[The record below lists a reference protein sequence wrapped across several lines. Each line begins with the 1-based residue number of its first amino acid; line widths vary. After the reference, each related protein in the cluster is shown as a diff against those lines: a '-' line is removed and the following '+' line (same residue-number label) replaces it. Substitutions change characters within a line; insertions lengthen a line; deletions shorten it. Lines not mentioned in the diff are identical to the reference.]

1 MRNDEVISLINP
13 YKDKLYRFALSIL
26 HNVYDA
32 EDVMQELLVRI
43 WKKRDEFVELENKQ
57 AWCMTVTR
65 NLAIDKI
72 RKNKKTQNNLDI
84 SECYNVSDSN
94 ATPAELVVRNDEMKK
109 LVKMI
114 DELSENQKTV
124 IHLRDI
130 EGYSYKEISELAGL
144 TLDQVKINLHRGRQA
159 LKDKIL
165 NNLRKTK

>member
-1 MRNDEVISLINP
+1 
-13 YKDKLYRFALSIL
+13 
-26 HNVYDA
+26 
-32 EDVMQELLVRI
+32 
-43 WKKRDEFVELENKQ
+43 
-57 AWCMTVTR
+57 
-65 NLAIDKI
+65 
-72 RKNKKTQNNLDI
+72 
-84 SECYNVSDSN
+84 
-94 ATPAELVVRNDEMKK
+94 VVRNDEMKK

>member
-72 RKNKKTQNNLDI
+72 RKNFFLQCFFLDHLHKL
-84 SECYNVSDSN
+84 CN
-94 ATPAELVVRNDEMKK
+94 A
-109 LVKMI
+109 I
-114 DELSENQKTV
+114 
-124 IHLRDI
+124 I
-130 EGYSYKEISELAGL
+130 
-144 TLDQVKINLHRGRQA
+144 
-159 LKDKIL
+159 
-165 NNLRKTK
+165 